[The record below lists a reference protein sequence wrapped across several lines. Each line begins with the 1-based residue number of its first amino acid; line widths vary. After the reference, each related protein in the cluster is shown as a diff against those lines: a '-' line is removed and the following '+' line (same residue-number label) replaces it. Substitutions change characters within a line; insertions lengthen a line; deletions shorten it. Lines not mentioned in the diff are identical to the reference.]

1 MKNILLVLALSSAGL
16 AAGPVAAADPKAAT
30 TTDQSISLSTQSGSG
45 SWAGAYVSGN
55 LSYASARGRYCQG
68 FLGDFSDCND
78 PSDQMPEPEPAGEM
92 IGISGGY
99 DWQSGKLVFGVAGD
113 LMFGNL
119 SGYADSSG
127 GYGCGSPFGCGLEVS
142 RITMLR
148 GRIGYDMGAILP
160 YATAGVAVTQA
171 TMVAPGYPSA
181 EGTYQ
186 NTVFGLGADYR
197 INDKM
202 SAGFEV
208 LHLLKSDEPIP
219 NDGFCNGCGV
229 SAYSAT
235 MARFTL
241 SYRF

>member
-1 MKNILLVLALSSAGL
+1 MKYSLLALALCTAGI
-16 AAGPVAAADPKAAT
+16 AAGPVAAADPDGAT
-30 TTDQSISLSTQSGSG
+30 ATDHTISLSTQSGSG
-45 SWAGAYVSGN
+45 TWAGAYVSGT
-55 LSYASARGRYCQG
+55 LSYAATRANYCAG
-68 FLGDFSDCND
+68 FNGDQNDCNT
-78 PSDQMPEPEPAGEM
+78 PTEANPEPKPKGAM
-92 IGISGGY
+92 FGITGGY

-113 LMFGNL
+113 LMTGNL
-119 SGYADSSG
+119 SGQGVNSN
-127 GYGCGSPFGCGLEVS
+127 GYGCGTPDGCGLEVS

-160 YATAGVAVTQA
+160 YATAGIAVTQA
-171 TMVAPGYPSA
+171 TMFSPGYPSVD
-181 EGTYQ
+181 GTYQ
-186 NTVFGLGADYR
+186 NTVIGLGADYR

-208 LHLLKSDEPIP
+208 LHLLKGDEPIL
-219 NDGFCNGCGV
+219 NDGFCGGCGV